1 MMGTLRLHSFLPYQL
16 SIAANAVSR
25 IIAAA
30 YQQQFDLSV
39 PEWRLIAVLHEHGD
53 CTQQDLVG
61 LTLMDK
67 VAVSRA
73 AIALSKRRLVSRAPD
88 AHDGRARR
96 LRLSKSGQDLHQRIA
111 PAALDYEAQLVASFS
126 ASEIAAL
133 REMLGRIEKAA
144 RELADAPD

>member
-1 MMGTLRLHSFLPYQL
+1 MGTLRLHSFLPYQL

-25 IIAAA
+25 IVAAA
-30 YQQQFDLSV
+30 YQQRFDLSV
-39 PEWRLIAVLHEHGD
+39 PEWRLVAVLHEHGD

>member
-1 MMGTLRLHSFLPYQL
+1 MGTLRLHSFLPYQL

-25 IIAAA
+25 IVAAA
-30 YQQQFDLSV
+30 YQQKFDLSV
-39 PEWRLIAVLHEHGD
+39 PEWRLVAVLHEHGV
-53 CTQQDLVG
+53 CTQQDLVV

-73 AIALSKRRLVSRAPD
+73 AIALSKRGLVTRAPD

-96 LRLSKSGQDLHQRIA
+96 LRLSKSGQELHRRIA

-126 ASEIAAL
+126 ASEIAAF

-144 RELADAPD
+144 RELADAQD